1 MWPCEEEA
9 VPRRPVVTLLRVF
22 HGADV
27 RLFLRPVT
35 RRSVEAKGGTGV
47 DLASSE
53 DTFRV

>member
-35 RRSVEAKGGTGV
+35 RRSVEVKGGTGV